1 MTVPIPAPAR
11 LLLAILLALLL
22 VPAAPSTGQQPA
34 TPAPAG
40 TAGPMP
46 KSEPLPAPSSL
57 NKFPTPEQIVGRE
70 MTLEE
75 AVSISLDNAPKILA
89 STGDYLAS
97 LQRVNQALA
106 PLLPQLTG
114 IGSYGRQQFIDTV
127 RGARSVSDF
136 GSASATA
143 SQLLWDFGKQWAAKD
158 AAKFNADAFRAA
170 AELQKNNIAE
180 LVKEQYFTLLLSQ
193 RLVTVNEAAL
203 DRAEINLRS
212 AKGFFDVGTQP
223 KSFVTRAEV
232 DVANGRLNLIR
243 ANNAVSLARV
253 ALNTAMGIAIN
264 TPTQVK
270 DVLAYEHFATDRDAL
285 VAEALG
291 KRPDYLQ
298 IKAQAEAAEATV
310 RQTFRDFFPN
320 LVGSGTYG
328 IVGITGVPDP
338 GSRSTHGFIDS
349 GPEWNVGLTL
359 SWTVFDGGGKIARYK
374 EAKANVDAIKARV
387 RDTELQI
394 WQSVEQAYLN
404 LGAAEESIGAAGK
417 AVESA
422 QENYD
427 LARGRFD
434 AGVAN
439 IIELTD
445 AQLALTTAQSTE
457 AQALSDYRIAIARLE
472 QALGRR

>member
-1 MTVPIPAPAR
+1 MTAR
-11 LLLAILLALLL
+11 KTASVLLALALAAGL
-22 VPAAPSTGQQPA
+22 TGLPEPARAQ
-34 TPAPAG
+34 G
-40 TAGPMP
+40 TTGPMP

-57 NKFPTPEQIVGRE
+57 SKFPTPEQIVGRE

-114 IGSYGRQQFIDTV
+114 LGSYGRQQSISTMT
-127 RGARSVSDF
+127 GARSVNDF

-143 SQLLWDFGKQWAAKD
+143 SQLLWDFGRQWAAKD
-158 AAKFNADAFRAA
+158 AAKYDAAAFRAA
-170 AELQKNNIAE
+170 VELQKNNIAE

-285 VAEALG
+285 VAEALS

-387 RDTELQI
+387 RDTELQV
-394 WQSVEQAYLN
+394 WQQVEQAYLN

>member
-1 MTVPIPAPAR
+1 MTAR
-11 LLLAILLALLL
+11 KTSSVLLALALAASL
-22 VPAAPSTGQQPA
+22 TGLPEPARAQS
-34 TPAPAG
+34 

-106 PLLPQLTG
+106 PLLPQLGGTG
-114 IGSYGRQQFIDTV
+114 LYGRQQSISTTT
-127 RGARSVSDF
+127 GARSVNDF

-158 AAKFNADAFRAA
+158 AAKFNAEAFRAA

-320 LVGSGTYG
+320 LTGSGTYG

-349 GPEWNVGLTL
+349 GPQWNVGLTL

-387 RDTELQI
+387 RDTELQV
-394 WQSVEQAYLN
+394 WQQVEQAYLN

>member
-1 MTVPIPAPAR
+1 MTAR
-11 LLLAILLALLL
+11 KTASVLLALALAAGL
-22 VPAAPSTGQQPA
+22 TSLPEPARAQ
-34 TPAPAG
+34 G
-40 TAGPMP
+40 TTGPMP
-46 KSEPLPAPSSL
+46 KSEPLPAPPSL

-89 STGDYLAS
+89 SAGDYLAS

-106 PLLPQLTG
+106 PLLPQLFGSG
-114 IGSYGRQQFIDTV
+114 IYGRQQSISTTT
-127 RGARSVSDF
+127 GARSVSDF

-143 SQLLWDFGKQWAAKD
+143 SQLLWDFGRQWAAKD
-158 AAKFNADAFRAA
+158 AAKYDAAAFRAA
-170 AELQKNNIAE
+170 VELQKNNIAE

-193 RLVTVNEAAL
+193 RLVVVNEAAL

-270 DVLAYEHFATDRDAL
+270 DVLAYEHFSTDRDTL
-285 VAEALG
+285 VAEALS

-298 IKAQAEAAEATV
+298 IKAQADEADAKV
-310 RQTFRDFFPN
+310 RQTFRDFFPSLTGN
-320 LVGSGTYG
+320 GQY
-328 IVGITGVPDP
+328 GITGITGTPP
-338 GSRSTHGFIDS
+338 HGSRSTSGFIDS
-349 GPEWNVGLTL
+349 GPEWLVGLTL
-359 SWTVFDGGGKIARYK
+359 NWTIFDGGGKIARYK

-394 WQSVEQAYLN
+394 WQNVEQAYLN
-404 LGAAEESIGAAGK
+404 LGEAEESIGAAGK

-445 AQLALTTAQSTE
+445 AQLALTQAQSTE

>member
-1 MTVPIPAPAR
+1 MTAR
-11 LLLAILLALLL
+11 KTASVLLALALAAGL
-22 VPAAPSTGQQPA
+22 TGLPEPARAQ
-34 TPAPAG
+34 G
-40 TAGPMP
+40 TTGPMP
-46 KSEPLPAPSSL
+46 KSEPLPAPPSL

-70 MTLEE
+70 MTLDE
-75 AVSISLDNAPKILA
+75 AVSIALDNAPKILA
-89 STGDYLAS
+89 SAGDYVAS

-114 IGSYGRQQFIDTV
+114 FGDYGRQQFIDSV
-127 RGARSVSDF
+127 RGTRRISDF
-136 GSASATA
+136 GAASVTA
-143 SQLLWDFGKQWAAKD
+143 SQLIWDFGRTWAAKD
-158 AAKFNADAFRAA
+158 AAKST
-170 AELQKNNIAE
+170 AESVKETLETQKLDISQ
-180 LVKEQYFTLLLSQ
+180 LVKTQYFTLLLSQ

-253 ALNTAMGIAIN
+253 ALNTAMGIAVN

-285 VAEALG
+285 LAESLRNRPEYRGVKALA
-291 KRPDYLQ
+291 D
-298 IKAQAEAAEATV
+298 AAEATV

-328 IVGITGVPDP
+328 IVGITGGPDS

-349 GPEWNVGLTL
+349 GPQWNVGLSL
-359 SWTVFDGGGKIARYK
+359 NWTIFDGGGKIAAYK
-374 EAKANVDAIKARV
+374 AAKANLDGSKARV

-394 WQSVEQAYLN
+394 WQNVEQAYLN

-457 AQALSDYRIAIARLE
+457 AQALSDYRIAIANLE
-472 QALGRR
+472 RALGRR

>member
-1 MTVPIPAPAR
+1 MTALKPAPAP
-11 LLLAILLALLL
+11 LGSSFLL
-22 VPAAPSTGQQPA
+22 VLMLA
-34 TPAPAG
+34 TSAG
-40 TAGPMP
+40 TAAPMP
-46 KSEPLPAPSSL
+46 KSEPLAAPPSL

-89 STGDYLAS
+89 SAGDYLAS

-106 PLLPQLTG
+106 PLLPQLGG
-114 IGSYGRQQFIDTV
+114 IGQYGRQQFIDTG
-127 RGARSVSDF
+127 RGTRSVDDF
-136 GSASATA
+136 GSASVTA
-143 SQLLWDFGKQWAAKD
+143 SQLLWDFGKTWAAKD
-158 AAKFNADAFRAA
+158 VAKFDAEAFRAA

-253 ALNTAMGIAIN
+253 ALNTAMGIAVN
-264 TPTQVK
+264 TPTHVK
-270 DVLAYEHFATDRDAL
+270 DILAYEHFTTDRDAL
-285 VAEALG
+285 LAEAMS

-298 IKAQAEAAEATV
+298 IKAQAEEADALV

-320 LVGSGTYG
+320 LTGSGTYA

-349 GPEWNVGLTL
+349 GPQWNVGLTL
-359 SWTVFDGGGKIARYK
+359 QWTIFDGGGKIARFK
-374 EAKANVDAIKARV
+374 EAKAKVDATKARV

-394 WQSVEQAYLN
+394 WQQVEQAYLN

-422 QENYD
+422 QENYN

-445 AQLALTTAQSTE
+445 AQLALTQAQSTE

>member
-1 MTVPIPAPAR
+1 
-11 LLLAILLALLL
+11 
-22 VPAAPSTGQQPA
+22 
-34 TPAPAG
+34 
-40 TAGPMP
+40 
-46 KSEPLPAPSSL
+46 
-57 NKFPTPEQIVGRE
+57 

-114 IGSYGRQQFIDTV
+114 IGSYGRQQSISTTS
-127 RGARSVSDF
+127 GARSVSDF

-158 AAKFNADAFRAA
+158 AAKFNAEAFRAA

-285 VAEALG
+285 VAEALS

-320 LVGSGTYG
+320 LVGSGQYG
-328 IVGITGVPDP
+328 IVGITGGPDS

-349 GPEWNVGLTL
+349 GPEWNLGLTL

-387 RDTELQI
+387 RDSELQI
-394 WQSVEQAYLN
+394 WQQVEQAYLN

>member
-1 MTVPIPAPAR
+1 MTALKPAPAR
-11 LLLAILLALLL
+11 LGPSFLLILLLATSAIA
-22 VPAAPSTGQQPA
+22 QQPA
-34 TPAPAG
+34 PPPAG
-40 TAGPMP
+40 TAAPMP
-46 KSEPLPAPSSL
+46 KSEPLPAPPSL

-89 STGDYLAS
+89 SIGDYLAS
-97 LQRVNQALA
+97 LQQVNLALA
-106 PLLPQLTG
+106 PLLPQLGG
-114 IGSYGRQQFIDTV
+114 IGQFGRQQSISTTT
-127 RGARSVSDF
+127 GARSRSDF
-136 GSASATA
+136 GSASVTA

-158 AAKFNADAFRAA
+158 AAKFNAEAFRAA

-203 DRAEINLRS
+203 DRAEINLKS

-253 ALNTAMGIAIN
+253 ALNTAMGIAVN

-270 DVLAYEHFATDRDAL
+270 DILAYEHFTTDRDAL
-285 VAEALG
+285 LAEAMS

-338 GSRSTHGFIDS
+338 GARGTTGFVDS

-359 SWTVFDGGGKIARYK
+359 NWTIFDGGGKIAAYK
-374 EAKANVDAIKARV
+374 AAKANVDATKARV
-387 RDTELQI
+387 RDLELQI
-394 WQSVEQAYLN
+394 WQNVEQAYLN

-422 QENYD
+422 QENYN

-445 AQLALTTAQSTE
+445 AQLALTQAQSTE

>member
-1 MTVPIPAPAR
+1 MSAR
-11 LLLAILLALLL
+11 TSVGALLALAL
-22 VPAAPSTGQQPA
+22 AAGLTALPVSARAQGTTGA
-34 TPAPAG
+34 
-40 TAGPMP
+40 MP
-46 KSEPLPAPSSL
+46 RSEPLPAPSSL
-57 NKFPTPEQIVGRE
+57 NKFPTPEQVIGRE
-70 MTLEE
+70 LTVDE
-75 AVSISLDNAPKILA
+75 AVSIALDNAPKILA

-106 PLLPQLTG
+106 PLLPQLG
-114 IGSYGRQQFIDTV
+114 GLGLYGRQQSISTIS
-127 RGARSVSDF
+127 GARSRSDY
-136 GSASATA
+136 GSANATA

-158 AAKFNADAFRAA
+158 AAKFNAEAFRAA
-170 AELQKNNIAE
+170 VDLQKNSIAE

-203 DRAEINLRS
+203 DRAEVNLKS

-232 DVANGRLNLIR
+232 DVANGRVNLIR
-243 ANNAVSLARV
+243 ANNAVSLSRV
-253 ALNTAMGIAIN
+253 ALNTAMGIAVN
-264 TPTQVK
+264 APTQVK
-270 DVLAYEHFATDRDAL
+270 DVLAYEQFPTDREAL
-285 VAEALG
+285 LAEAL
-291 KRPDYLQ
+291 KNRPDYVV
-298 IKAQAEAAEATV
+298 IKAQADAAEATV

-320 LVGSGTYG
+320 LQGNGTYG
-328 IVGITGVPDP
+328 VTGITGAPDP
-338 GSRSTHGFIDS
+338 GSRGTTGFIDS
-349 GPEWNVGLTL
+349 GPQWNVGLTL
-359 SWTVFDGGGKIARYK
+359 NWTIFDGGGKIARYK
-374 EAKANVDAIKARV
+374 EAKANVDAIQARV

-394 WQSVEQAYLN
+394 WQQVEQAFLN
-404 LGAAEESIGAAGK
+404 LGEAEERIGAAGK

-422 QENYD
+422 QENYE

-445 AQLALTTAQSTE
+445 AQLALTQAQSTE

>member
-1 MTVPIPAPAR
+1 MTALTPTLARLGLAFLLMLILMLAAPAM
-11 LLLAILLALLL
+11 AQ
-22 VPAAPSTGQQPA
+22 QQPA
-34 TPAPAG
+34 PPPTGAA
-40 TAGPMP
+40 APMP
-46 KSEPLPAPSSL
+46 KSEPLPAPPSL
-57 NKFPTPEQIVGRE
+57 NKFPTPEQAVGRE
-70 MTLEE
+70 LTLDE
-75 AVSISLDNAPKILA
+75 AVSIALDNAPKILA

-114 IGSYGRQQFIDTV
+114 TGSYGRKQGISTTS
-127 RGARSVSDF
+127 GARSVNDF

-158 AAKFNADAFRAA
+158 VAKFDAEAFRAA
-170 AELQKNNIAE
+170 AELQKNNIAK

-232 DVANGRLNLIR
+232 DVANARVNLIR

-253 ALNTAMGIAIN
+253 ALNAAMGVAVN

-270 DVLAYEHFATDRDAL
+270 DVLAYEHFTTDRDAL
-285 VAEALG
+285 LAEALRS
-291 KRPDYLQ
+291 RPDYVQ
-298 IKAQAEAAEATV
+298 IKAQAEEAEALV

-320 LVGSGTYG
+320 LTGSGTYG
-328 IVGITGVPDP
+328 IVGVTGTPTP
-338 GSRSTHGFIDS
+338 GSRSTSGFIDS

-359 SWTVFDGGGKIARYK
+359 QWTIFDGGGKIARYK

-387 RDTELQI
+387 RDTELQV
-394 WQSVEQAYLN
+394 WKEVEQAHIDL
-404 LGAAEESIGAAGK
+404 LAKEESIGAAGK

-422 QENYD
+422 QENYN

-445 AQLALTTAQSTE
+445 AQLALTQAQATE
-457 AQALSDYRIAIARLE
+457 AQALSDYRIAIAELE
-472 QALGRR
+472 RALGRR

>member
-1 MTVPIPAPAR
+1 MTARETASVLLALALAAGPSAVPAPAR
-11 LLLAILLALLL
+11 A
-22 VPAAPSTGQQPA
+22 Q
-34 TPAPAG
+34 G
-40 TAGPMP
+40 TTGPMP
-46 KSEPLPAPSSL
+46 KSEPLPAPSNL

-70 MTLEE
+70 MTLDE

-89 STGDYLAS
+89 NTGDYLAS

-114 IGSYGRQQFIDTV
+114 IGQYGREQFISTTT
-127 RGARSVSDF
+127 GARSVNDF

-158 AAKFNADAFRAA
+158 AAKFDAEAFRAA
-170 AELQKNNIAE
+170 VELQKNNIAK
-180 LVKEQYFTLLLSQ
+180 LVKLQYFTLLFSQ

-232 DVANGRLNLIR
+232 DVANARVNLIR
-243 ANNAVSLARV
+243 ANNNVSLARV
-253 ALNTAMGIAIN
+253 ALNAAMGVAVN

-270 DVLAYEHFATDRDAL
+270 DILAYEHFSTDRDAL
-285 VAEALG
+285 LAEAL
-291 KRPDYLQ
+291 KNRPDYVQ
-298 IKAQAEAAEATV
+298 IKAQAEKFEALV
-310 RQTFRDFFPN
+310 RQTFRDFFPT
-320 LVGSGTYG
+320 LTGSGTYG
-328 IVGITGVPDP
+328 ITGITGTPP
-338 GSRSTHGFIDS
+338 HGSRSTSGFIDS
-349 GPEWNVGLTL
+349 GPEWLVGLTL
-359 SWTVFDGGGKIARYK
+359 NWTIFDGGGKIARYK

-394 WQSVEQAYLN
+394 WNDVEQAYLD
-404 LGAAEESIGAAGK
+404 LGAKEESIGAAGK

-457 AQALSDYRIAIARLE
+457 AQALSDYRIAIAQLE
-472 QALGRR
+472 LVLGRR

>member
-1 MTVPIPAPAR
+1 MTALTPALVR
-11 LLLAILLALLL
+11 VGLALLL
-22 VPAAPSTGQQPA
+22 AWSFMLEAPALAQQR
-34 TPAPAG
+34 PAPPPRGAG
-40 TAGPMP
+40 APMP
-46 KSEPLPAPSSL
+46 KSEPLPAPPTL
-57 NKFPTPEQIVGRE
+57 NKFPTPEQAIGRE
-70 MTLEE
+70 LTLDE
-75 AVSISLDNAPKILA
+75 AVSIALDNAPKILA

-106 PLLPQLTG
+106 PLLPQLSG
-114 IGSYGRQQFIDTV
+114 IGQYGRQQTISTTTGG
-127 RGARSVSDF
+127 RGLSDY

-143 SQLLWDFGKQWAAKD
+143 TQLLWDFGKQWAAKD
-158 AAKFNADAFRAA
+158 AAKYDAEAFRAA
-170 AELQKNNIAE
+170 VELQKNSIAE

-232 DVANGRLNLIR
+232 DVANARVNLIR

-253 ALNTAMGIAIN
+253 ALNAAMGIAVN
-264 TPTQVK
+264 TPTKVK
-270 DVLAYEHFATDRDAL
+270 DVLAYEHFGTDRDAL
-285 VAEALG
+285 LAEALRN
-291 KRPDYLQ
+291 RPDYIQ
-298 IKAQAEAAEATV
+298 IKAQAQEAEAKV

-320 LVGSGTYG
+320 LTGSGEYG
-328 IVGITGVPDP
+328 IVGITGLPNP
-338 GSRSTHGFIDS
+338 GSRSTSGFIDS
-349 GPEWNVGLTL
+349 GPQWNVGLTL
-359 SWTVFDGGGKIARYK
+359 QWTIFDGGGKIARYK

-387 RDTELQI
+387 RDMELQI
-394 WQSVEQAYLN
+394 WQNVEQAFLN
-404 LGAAEESIGAAGK
+404 LGEAEERIAAAGK

-445 AQLALTTAQSTE
+445 AQLALTQAQSTE

-472 QALGRR
+472 LALGRR